1 MNQTGLHRKGTHSGK
16 TQINRQNHV
25 HGVERAPITDDF
37 AQTET
42 LSAEIVKRRDHY
54 TTVCRLQ
61 TSVSELLEEEESE
74 IAFLG
79 SIGTDTDQPWVAT
92 LINRS
97 NKKLTQVQ
105 ISQSFQRSYTNS

>member
-1 MNQTGLHRKGTHSGK
+1 MNQTGLHREVTHSGK

-37 AQTET
+37 AQTEM

-61 TSVSELLEEEESE
+61 PSVSELEEELEEEECE
-74 IAFLG
+74 IAFL
-79 SIGTDTDQPWVAT
+79 SIGTDTDQPWVT
-92 LINRS
+92 TFSLCNQ
-97 NKKLTQVQ
+97 QVK
-105 ISQSFQRSYTNS
+105 